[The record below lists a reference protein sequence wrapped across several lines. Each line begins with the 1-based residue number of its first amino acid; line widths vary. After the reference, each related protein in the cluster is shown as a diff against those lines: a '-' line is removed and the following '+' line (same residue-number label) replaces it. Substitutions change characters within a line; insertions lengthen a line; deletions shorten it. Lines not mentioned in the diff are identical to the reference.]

1 MANYQLTVEERTQT
15 GKSIARK
22 LRAAGKIPAVVYG
35 AGKESISIAVA
46 TREVEKAL
54 AAAGSLIDLNLAGGK
69 KTVIVKDVLKDPVRG
84 ELRHVDFQEVDL
96 TKKLEVIVPLRVVG
110 EEERANDGGLVQAL
124 LWETPVLCLP
134 TDIPDAIEVDV
145 SGLEVG
151 QSLTLGELQLP
162 EGVELVGD
170 AEEVVVKIDLPSKPA
185 AEEAEDA
192 EDAEEEAAEGGAE
205 QE

>member
-35 AGKESISIAVA
+35 AGESTSIAVA

-69 KTVIVKDVLKDPVRG
+69 KTVIVKDILKDPVRG

-96 TKKLEVIVPLRVVG
+96 TKKLEVIVPLKLVG
-110 EEERANDGGLVQAL
+110 EEERTNDGGLVQAL
-124 LWETPVLCLP
+124 IWETPVLCLP

-151 QSLTLGELQLP
+151 QSLTLGDLQLP

-185 AEEAEDA
+185 TEAGDAEAEEAG
-192 EDAEEEAAEGGAE
+192 EEAAEDGAE
-205 QE
+205 E